1 MEEDIE
7 NDLQYGDGDDPESG
21 KSAVTVIDIKTYK
34 SVVNMTGEHRLAT
47 QFTNKNPGD

>member
-21 KSAVTVIDIKTYK
+21 KSAVTVIDIKTNKY
-34 SVVNMTGEHRLAT
+34 VVNIKFSDANTG
-47 QFTNKNPGD
+47 DSDIY